1 MSQHQRVPLEGKP
14 IEFENCTEHPNRKNE
29 FYCYC
34 CQQVYCSE
42 CVLNGLSKAG
52 ENNKQHNL
60 IPIETA
66 YNNALS
72 EAKNSDVGLDDKKKL
87 IVEQIGNI

>member
-1 MSQHQRVPLEGKP
+1 MGQHLRVPVEGKP
-14 IEFENCTEHPNRKNE
+14 LEFENCQDHPNRKNE

-42 CVLNGLSKAG
+42 CVLNGLSKQG
-52 ENNKQHNL
+52 ENKQHNL

-72 EAKNSDVGLDDKKKL
+72 EAKNTDVGLDDKKKL
-87 IVEQIGNI
+87 IVDHILSI